1 LNKENKRTACGET
14 WTPRLVWFLLKLLF
28 DSDTKPKHH
37 LAKKTEIAEPPRKK
51 RILRSLT
58 QQPENASLAASK
70 FSKNRLTADEIAKRL
85 SLLGRIVRE
94 QG

>member
-1 LNKENKRTACGET
+1 MLEPEIAA
-14 WTPRLVWFLLKLLF
+14 LLLKLLF

-37 LAKKTEIAEPPRKK
+37 LAKKPEIAEPPRKT

-58 QQPENASLAASK
+58 QQPEKTSLAARKS
-70 FSKNRLTADEIAKRL
+70 SENRLTADEIAKRL